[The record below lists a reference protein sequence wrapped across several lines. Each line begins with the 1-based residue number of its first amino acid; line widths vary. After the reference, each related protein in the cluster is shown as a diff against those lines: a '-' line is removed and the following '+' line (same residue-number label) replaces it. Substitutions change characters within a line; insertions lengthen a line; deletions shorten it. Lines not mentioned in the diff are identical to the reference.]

1 MINLVFCIKSKESF
15 KRIINTLKIDS
26 NFELEDFTPNLETLQ
41 ENVMIKDYDIAVVD
55 EKLTWLDTALDLL
68 NKKGVKIVLFKGDFK
83 KTISDI
89 YSKIPKDKNYLEKEK
104 SHKEDHTKTAASYPD
119 KLYYIKKEAFS
130 KNEEPVLPKSTNSAY
145 SVLENKLII
154 TGGLSKGAGST
165 FLAIN
170 LAKAFTDLKIRT
182 SVIEPPIEEPYLFY
196 YLGIDKKLS
205 IKCVQNSFYSY
216 PHAIDSGSNIL
227 KNMETVIDDIIWII
241 PSAFENKIENW
252 DYIKMLM
259 LLDFSRR
266 SPINIID
273 AGINYDHESIEPFI
287 TDADILLIT
296 VNPLPAELNKNKAN
310 IEKLLKLKKE
320 GLPVEFIINYCSP
333 AIIKK
338 ELSEYFKNTP
348 LIYIPALE
356 TRFIQE
362 CAYKNKI
369 PITHP
374 QISEKLFSP
383 LSEIIKNIIPLGV
396 LKETIKNQSLND
408 ENIIYRLKEKITGLK
423 SVFSSFKF

>member
-1 MINLVFCIKSKESF
+1 MINIVFCIKSKESF
-15 KRIINTLKIDS
+15 KRIVNTLKIDN

-41 ENVMIKDYDIAVVD
+41 ENAVIKDYDIAVVD
-55 EKLTWLDTALDLL
+55 EKLTWLDSALDLL

-89 YSKIPKDKNYLEKEK
+89 YSKIPKDKNDLEK
-104 SHKEDHTKTAASYPD
+104 SHKENSPKNSLISFD
-119 KLYYIKKEAFS
+119 KLHYIKKEAFS
-130 KNEEPVLPKSTNSAY
+130 KNEESLLSKNTNPAY
-145 SVLENKLII
+145 PVLENKLII
-154 TGGLSKGAGST
+154 TGSLSKGAGST

-182 SVIEPPIEEPYLFY
+182 SVIEPPIDEPYLFY

-205 IKCVQNSFYSY
+205 IKCMQNSFYSY

-227 KNMETVIDDIIWII
+227 KNMETVIDNIIWII

-259 LLDFSRR
+259 LLDFSRK

-287 TDADILLIT
+287 SDADILLIA
-296 VNPLPAELNKNKAN
+296 VNPLPIELSKNKDS
-310 IEKLLKLKKE
+310 IEKLIKLKKE
-320 GLPVEFIINYCSP
+320 GLPVEFIINYFSP
-333 AIIKK
+333 AVSKK
-338 ELSEYFKNTP
+338 ELSEYFKNIP
-348 LIYIPALE
+348 LIYIPAVE

-362 CAYKNKI
+362 CAYKNNI
-369 PITHP
+369 PINHP
-374 QISEKLFSP
+374 HISEKLFLP
-383 LSEIIKNIIPLGV
+383 ISEIIKNIIPLGI
-396 LKETIKNQSLND
+396 LKETIKSQSFNE
-408 ENIIYRLKEKITGLK
+408 ENMIYRLKEKITGFK
-423 SVFSSFKF
+423 SVFTSFKF